1 MTKLTDEQVDRII
14 KSTIPPHWKMPIAL
28 HWQGLQ
34 NIARAIEADTLHWQ
48 GLQNIARAIEAECMR
63 WIPWTEL
70 KPELGQRILQHIPGH
85 GYSMTTYERG
95 WVVFPDFWKPFFP
108 APEVDP

>member
-1 MTKLTDEQVDRII
+1 MTKLTDEQVDQII
-14 KSTIPPHWKMPIAL
+14 KSTIPPHWKMPIA
-28 HWQGLQ
+28 
-34 NIARAIEADTLHWQ
+34 LHWQ